1 MKTFKKVAIV
11 SALTLTMI
19 ATTAVQ
25 SMAFSIGRTPY
36 EKAARDFANS
46 MEAFGEQTGNKYE
59 KAAESFA
66 DSMEIFGEQTGNSYE
81 NAAESFADSMEI
93 FGEQTGNS
101 YENAAEEYADSV
113 ETVVDQTGN
122 SYEDSAESYPDNAS
136 GSLETSNEIGNNFFE
151 KIFSMTSN
159 FLKNIFR
166 I

>member
-59 KAAESFA
+59 K
-66 DSMEIFGEQTGNSYE
+66 
-81 NAAESFADSMEI
+81 AAESFADSMEI